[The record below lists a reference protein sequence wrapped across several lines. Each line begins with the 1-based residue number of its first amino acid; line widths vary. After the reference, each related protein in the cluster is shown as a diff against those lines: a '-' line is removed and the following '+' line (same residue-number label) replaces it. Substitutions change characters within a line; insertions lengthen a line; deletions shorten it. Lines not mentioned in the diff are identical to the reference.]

1 MTANRGGFGG
11 VSVGKPGQPTPNPTP
26 TPKPNQ
32 TSVPNENLTSAL
44 RASLQIVT
52 ATPTENQIPSP
63 LSEATPDSVD
73 ILLDRINNHM
83 IEGKILSDADLRLAI
98 DMYRSQA
105 LRYAQEQENKKPRTP
120 RGTKSTLKAVLD
132 LDNLDEL
139 ELE

>member
-1 MTANRGGFGG
+1 MSENDGGFGGFGG
-11 VSVGKPGQPTPNPTP
+11 VSVGKQNQPVPNR
-26 TPKPNQ
+26 PKSNENK
-32 TSVPNENLTSAL
+32 PNENLSAAL
-44 RASLQIVT
+44 RASLRIVESSSDGSE
-52 ATPTENQIPSP
+52 PIPSP

-73 ILLDRINNHM
+73 ILLDRINTHM

-132 LDNLDEL
+132 LDFDEL
-139 ELE
+139 E